1 MGIHQISTLCHFRGS
16 YRGDYQR
23 KLTIQ
28 MTYFVK
34 SQVGL
39 VIATCLWYV
48 SNKFLLKPTIREQDV
63 EWGFCFDVHL
73 NAFIPILVIL
83 HFVQLFIYHAI
94 IGKLIILSLDQGN
107 PKQNVDLLQRRT
119 CLSQHSL
126 ETQCGSWRS
135 AIIFTSPF

>member
-1 MGIHQISTLCHFRGS
+1 MKYFIP
-16 YRGDYQR
+16 DYPQ
-23 KLTIQ
+23 TPH
-28 MTYFVK
+28 THYVY

-94 IGKLIILSLDQGN
+94 IGKVIFME
-107 PKQNVDLLQRRT
+107 
-119 CLSQHSL
+119 
-126 ETQCGSWRS
+126 ETVEKK
-135 AIIFTSPF
+135 FV